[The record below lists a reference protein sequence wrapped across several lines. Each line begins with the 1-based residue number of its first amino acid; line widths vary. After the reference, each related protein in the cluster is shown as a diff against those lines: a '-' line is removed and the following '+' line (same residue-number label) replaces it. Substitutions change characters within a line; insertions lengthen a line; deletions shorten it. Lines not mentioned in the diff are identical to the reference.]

1 MPFFTQMWISLLWK
15 KVSDRSGPTNAFGR
29 GLKQNVDHARGCTF
43 LSPPKNPTMPIRN
56 SWSKDI
62 RIKRKHWK
70 NEWSWRISLIISLS
84 HNKVLIYCFI
94 FPWEWSGFVCL
105 YYHGLPWTYT
115 YLSRWKSALMRHWW
129 VRIRSKW
136 TLQTFVT
143 KWIWQVFE
151 TLSSMSILLHKIV
164 CAHIKQC

>member
-1 MPFFTQMWISLLWK
+1 MWTTHGAAHFSLHQKNQLCLLETVDPK
-15 KVSDRSGPTNAFGR
+15 TFG
-29 GLKQNVDHARGCTF
+29 
-43 LSPPKNPTMPIRN
+43 
-56 SWSKDI
+56 SKENTE
-62 RIKRKHWK
+62 K

-115 YLSRWKSALMRHWW
+115 YLSRWKSAPMRHWW